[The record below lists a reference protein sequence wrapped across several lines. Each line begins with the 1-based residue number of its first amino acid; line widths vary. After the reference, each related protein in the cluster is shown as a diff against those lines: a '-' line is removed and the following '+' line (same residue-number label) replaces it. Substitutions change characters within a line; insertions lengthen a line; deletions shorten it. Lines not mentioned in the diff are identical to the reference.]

1 MILGSEGSQFKYM
14 NASLNQRECTNH
26 KVTELRKREV
36 VNPTP
41 QLEAAAGKVAKK
53 SVENIVNGQEIVLH
67 MKNAAYKRI
76 MFDQFQVMSG
86 KKIKREELAQNA
98 LKLLKKAALE
108 NNNLHMKDF
117 EGEGSTSHYL
127 FRCDQHWR
135 SIYPVSDEEA
145 LKSKLRSACP
155 M

>member
-1 MILGSEGSQFKYM
+1 M

-26 KVTELRKREV
+26 KVTELGKREV

-41 QLEAAAGKVAKK
+41 QIEATAGKVAKK
-53 SVENIVNGQEIVLH
+53 SVENIVHGQEIVLH

-76 MFDQFQVMSG
+76 MFDQFQVMSV

-98 LKLLKKAALE
+98 LKLLKKAALD
-108 NNNLHMKDF
+108 NNNVHMEDS
-117 EGEGSTSHYL
+117 EGEESTRHCL
-127 FRCDQHWR
+127 FRCDRYQR
-135 SIYPVSDEEA
+135 NIYPVSDEEA
-145 LKSKLRSACP
+145 LRSKLSSACP